1 MPQSFFDAESVVE
14 IAERLVSQYHPEL
27 ATARIKYLFQE
38 KAGKKGGKP
47 VLGKVQKVSG
57 VLEHFADCDFL
68 VILAQDTWADL
79 DNTKRTALVDH
90 LLERCTGEE
99 DPEDPGAA
107 MKWKTREPD
116 VHEFSTILQ
125 RYGAWTEDLAG
136 FCQVAQAL
144 DSEVEAAPVVSRAT
158 TRRSTSTETR
168 VDA

>member
-1 MPQSFFDAESVVE
+1 MPQSFFEAEAVQE
-14 IAERLVSQYHPEL
+14 IAERLVGDYHPEI

-38 KAGKKGGKP
+38 KAGKKGGKA
-47 VLGKVQKVSG
+47 VLGTVKKISG

-68 VILAQDTWADL
+68 VVVAQDQWMDL
-79 DNTKRTALVDH
+79 DGSKRAALVDH

-99 DPEDPGAA
+99 DPEDPGASV
-107 MKWKTREPD
+107 KWKTREPD

-136 FCQVAQAL
+136 FCQVAQSL
-144 DSEVEAAPVVSRAT
+144 DTEVEEAPVAARVT
-158 TRRSTSTETR
+158 TRHSNPESH